1 MHRVSKTFMCLSLIY
16 LVAAAQGAA
25 AQGAVALTV
34 RELMSA
40 ASEASRDYALFGI
53 DLELAGLKKGKA
65 DIEAKA
71 ELDRLNAESAYL
83 SALADYR
90 SSTLGFY
97 DEVIEAVYS
106 AASAQLDAEIAEL
119 KLANAAEDEKYA
131 ALLFESGSSSEV
143 ELKEAQIAR
152 KTAATD
158 RRLAERS
165 LKAAVEA
172 VASTAGIAWKPEL
185 VPEAPAFSPPAEVE
199 AWLAKDTALSRA
211 RLAERIS
218 ALKTA
223 GLAANAPKYDKR
235 IQETELLKARAAVIS
250 AEEAGRQSF
259 ENGLKNLENQAA
271 MMQIRSEEFDLSE
284 TSYEDSLKQLESGLV
299 SASDVNLKAIAVLNS
314 RKNLL
319 QARKSYLKTIG
330 SFRSAMGED
339 PAGL

>member
-1 MHRVSKTFMCLSLIY
+1 M
-16 LVAAAQGAA
+16 
-25 AQGAVALTV
+25 

-40 ASEASRDYALFGI
+40 ASEASRDYPMFGI

-71 ELDRLNAESAYL
+71 ELDRLNAESTYQ
-83 SALADYR
+83 SALAEYR

-97 DEVIEAVYS
+97 NEVIDAVYS
-106 AASAQLDAEIAEL
+106 AASAQLDAGIAEL

-158 RRLAERS
+158 LKLAERS
-165 LKAAVEA
+165 LKAAAEA
-172 VASTAGIAWKPEL
+172 VSSTAGIAWKSEL
-185 VPEAPAFSPPAEVE
+185 VPAVPDFSPKTEVE
-199 AWLAKDTALSRA
+199 AWLGKDTALSKA
-211 RLAERIS
+211 RLAEKIS

-223 GLAANAPKYDKR
+223 GLAANAPKYDRR
-235 IQETELLKARAAVIS
+235 IQETELLKAKAAVIG
-250 AEEAGRQSF
+250 AEEAGRQAF
-259 ENGLKNLENQAA
+259 ENALKNLENQAA
-271 MMQIRSEEFDLSE
+271 MMQIRLEECDLSE
-284 TSYEDSLKQLESGLV
+284 TSYQDSLKQLESGLI
-299 SASDVNLKAIAVLNS
+299 SASDVNLKSIAVLNA

-319 QARKSYLKTIG
+319 QARKSYIKTVG
-330 SFRSAMGED
+330 SFKSAMGED